1 MTVAVTTFGEING
14 KPVKQFS
21 LKSETGVEV
30 DIIEFGVAVRDWR
43 VPVDGAL
50 RTVVLGFDRLEDYLE
65 HSPHFG
71 ALAGRVANRIADA
84 SFVIDGKTYNTEPNW
99 HGHTLHGGSGGLGRV
114 VWTGKADD
122 AGNAVT
128 FTYHSPDGDMGFPGT
143 VDFTAVYTL
152 KGNKLKLEL
161 SATTDKATPI
171 SLVQH
176 QYFNLGTG
184 PDVLDHSYQI
194 NSSAYTQPGEML
206 IPTGAILPSRGTNY
220 DLRTPRTM
228 LNNGQPLDYDLN
240 LVLDNGRD
248 LSEPVATVKG
258 PDGKLTLKLWT
269 DRPGLQVYNSV
280 TTDVPVPGLNGKTYG
295 RHCGFCLEDQNFPD
309 AVHNPHFPSVWHS
322 PARPYAHWCE
332 FEIA

>member
-1 MTVAVTTFGEING
+1 
-14 KPVKQFS
+14 PVRQFS
-21 LKSETGVEV
+21 LRSETGVEV

-50 RTVVLGFDRLEDYLE
+50 RSVVLGFDRIEDYVA

-71 ALAGRVANRIADA
+71 SLAGRVANRIAGA
-84 SFVIDGKTYNTEPNW
+84 SFDIDGVTYKTEANW
-99 HGHTLHGGSGGLGRV
+99 SGHTLHGGSGGLGRV
-114 VWTGKADD
+114 VWSGRADD
-122 AGNAVT
+122 AMNSVSFT
-128 FTYHSPDGDMGFPGT
+128 FHSPDGDMGFPGN

-152 KGNKLKLEL
+152 KGNRLTLEL
-161 SATTDKATPI
+161 SAITDEVTPI

-194 NSSAYTQPGEML
+194 HSSAHTEPGEML
-206 IPTGAILPSRGTNY
+206 IPTGAILPSKGTAY
-220 DLRTPRTM
+220 DFRTPRTM
-228 LNNGQPLDYDLN
+228 RSGGQPVDYDLN

-248 LSEPVATVKG
+248 TAVPVATVKG

-280 TTDVPVPGLNGKTYG
+280 TTDMPVPGLGGKTYG

-309 AVHNPHFPSVWHS
+309 AVHNPHFPSIWHG
-322 PARPYAHWCE
+322 PGKPYSHWCA